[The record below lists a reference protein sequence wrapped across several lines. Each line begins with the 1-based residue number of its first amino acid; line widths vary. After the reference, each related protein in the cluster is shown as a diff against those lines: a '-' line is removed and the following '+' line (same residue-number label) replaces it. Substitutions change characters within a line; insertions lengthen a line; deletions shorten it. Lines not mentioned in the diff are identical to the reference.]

1 MKQTHKLLLSTAFSF
16 ALLFGSATQ
25 TYAQDTKVWTGGC
38 VGNAANETDVA
49 TIQGIECLVGNALAI
64 GTTAVGIASFVML
77 LVGAFLYLT
86 SGGNPKGTEAGQKTL
101 TFAVIGIVVSLTGI
115 IALNFISSFT
125 GVDSIK
131 IFQTQIDTVK

>member
-1 MKQTHKLLLSTAFSF
+1 MKRTHKFLLTTLLSVSLF
-16 ALLFGSATQ
+16 FGSTSSAF
-25 TYAQDTKVWTGGC
+25 AQDTKLWTGGC
-38 VGNAANETDVA
+38 VGDTARDSDVA
-49 TIQGIECLVGNALAI
+49 TITGIECLVNNALTV

-101 TFAVIGIVVSLTGI
+101 TFAIIGIVVSLTGI

-125 GVDSIK
+125 GVKSIK
-131 IFQTQIDTVK
+131 TFQIQIK

>member
-1 MKQTHKLLLSTAFSF
+1 MKQTHRLLLTTSLSLV
-16 ALLFGSATQ
+16 LLFGSASQ
-25 TYAQDTKVWTGGC
+25 ALAQDTKVWTGGC
-38 VGNAANETDVA
+38 IGDLADERDVA
-49 TIQGIECLVGNALAI
+49 TIQGIECIVENALTI

-125 GVDSIK
+125 GVKTIK
-131 IFQTQIDTVK
+131 TFQIQVK

>member
-1 MKQTHKLLLSTAFSF
+1 MGDMS
-16 ALLFGSATQ
+16 
-25 TYAQDTKVWTGGC
+25 D
-38 VGNAANETDVA
+38 ETDVA
-49 TIQGIECLVGNALAI
+49 TIQGIECIVENALTI
-64 GTTAVGIASFVML
+64 GTTAVGIASFAML

-125 GVDSIK
+125 GVKTIK
-131 IFQTQIDTVK
+131 TFQIQVDK

>member
-1 MKQTHKLLLSTAFSF
+1 MKQTHKLFLTAALSLTLFVGSTSSAF
-16 ALLFGSATQ
+16 
-25 TYAQDTKVWTGGC
+25 AQDTKTWTGEC
-38 VGNAANETDVA
+38 VGDVAGDSDVA
-49 TIQGIECLVGNALAI
+49 TLTGIECLVGNALTI

-125 GVDSIK
+125 GVKTIK
-131 IFQTQIDTVK
+131 TFQIRVDK